1 MDPFTLAMMA
11 LGAVKSGV
19 AFYKE
24 AKSVGKEASEVIHEI
39 AGGLSSFFEHHDKAI
54 QDAEEKQKNPP
65 KGKSIQAQA
74 LDNVLLKKRLQQAE
88 YDLRQMLIY
97 ESPPELGALWTD
109 FDAERKKLLK
119 IKAKFDEAQKKRMHE
134 RDESIKNLFRSGSFE
149 LRFA

>member
-1 MDPFTLAMMA
+1 MDPFALAMMA

-39 AGGLSSFFEHHDKAI
+39 AGGLSSFFEHQDKAI

-74 LDNVLLKKRLQQAE
+74 LDNVLLRKRLQQAE
-88 YDLRQMLIY
+88 SDLRQMLIY
-97 ESPPELGALWTD
+97 ESPPELGALWTE

-119 IKAKFDEAQKKRMHE
+119 NKAKFDEAQKKRMHE
-134 RDESIKNLFRSGSFE
+134 KNENVKQKLKNGRYE
-149 LRFA
+149 LQFA